1 MNTAHMTKEGI
12 TQVIENTRAV
22 SPNVAV
28 LLDTK
33 GPEVRTTVL
42 EGDAEVKRQFNTGDK
57 VVFMANPDA
66 KTNNEVINVNY
77 VNFVHDVPVGATI
90 LLDDGALAFVVE
102 KKEGDKLYTTC
113 QNTGK
118 LGSRKSVN
126 VPGVRID
133 LPSLTEKD
141 RGNILHSIPQKIEF
155 IAHSFVRN
163 KRDIE
168 EIQAI
173 LDEHKSDIKIIAKI
187 ENQEGVDNIDEII
200 DSCYGI
206 MIARGDLAIEVP
218 AEKVPGIQRMII
230 KKCIAAK
237 KPVIVATQML
247 HTMIDN
253 PLPTRAEVS
262 DIANAVYYRTDAV
275 MLSGE
280 TANGKYPLEAVQTM
294 ASIIREAEATLEE
307 NYNDEVPYS
316 KEVSTTTAF
325 LAKQA
330 VRSVDQIN
338 TEAIITDS
346 FTGRTARYLSSFRA
360 TVPVCAVC
368 YDETLS
374 RQLALSY
381 GVTAHYAGE
390 EPCEK
395 ARLVAGIKSFIES
408 GLIKESTQA
417 AFMSGT
423 IGITGAA
430 HALEIETVGNILER
444 NK

>member
-1 MNTAHMTKEGI
+1 M
-12 TQVIENTRAV
+12 
-22 SPNVAV
+22 
-28 LLDTK
+28 
-33 GPEVRTTVL
+33 RTTVL

-430 HALEIETVGNILER
+430 HALEIETVSNILER
-444 NK
+444 NKQ

>member
-1 MNTAHMTKEGI
+1 
-12 TQVIENTRAV
+12 
-22 SPNVAV
+22 
-28 LLDTK
+28 
-33 GPEVRTTVL
+33 
-42 EGDAEVKRQFNTGDK
+42 
-57 VVFMANPDA
+57 
-66 KTNNEVINVNY
+66 
-77 VNFVHDVPVGATI
+77 
-90 LLDDGALAFVVE
+90 
-102 KKEGDKLYTTC
+102 
-113 QNTGK
+113 
-118 LGSRKSVN
+118 
-126 VPGVRID
+126 
-133 LPSLTEKD
+133 
-141 RGNILHSIPQKIEF
+141 
-155 IAHSFVRN
+155 
-163 KRDIE
+163 
-168 EIQAI
+168 
-173 LDEHKSDIKIIAKI
+173 
-187 ENQEGVDNIDEII
+187 
-200 DSCYGI
+200 
-206 MIARGDLAIEVP
+206 
-218 AEKVPGIQRMII
+218 MII